1 MNTQQALEAPN
12 AYEAMLPYRDM
23 LESALAFS
31 GGTHSFRDVAWLVQE
46 GEMQFWPA
54 QRSCAVTQIVSY
66 PQMRTLHVFLAA
78 GDLMEIKDMD
88 ETFLDF
94 ARKLD
99 CKHIT
104 LSGRKGW
111 VKALDDIGFKSVH
124 VTLAKEVTD
133 NE

>member
-31 GGTHSFRDVAWLVQE
+31 GGTHKFDDLAWLVQQ

-94 ARKLD
+94 ARKLE
-99 CKHIT
+99 CRHIT
-104 LSGRKGW
+104 LTGRKGW
-111 VKALDDIGFKSVH
+111 TRALADIGFETVH
-124 VTLAKEVTD
+124 VTMAKEVKS
-133 NE
+133 